1 VEISIVREPLPET
14 GTLVVFVAPD
24 GRPSQAARRLDERAP
39 GLIARACELLGPKPR
54 NGRVVSLPFP
64 RGLELDRLVVAVLGR
79 EEVLRPLDL
88 EQTGAAVVAHLEGAR
103 ADRAVVASPAGLD
116 LGGLDEAAAV
126 ARLAAGAELRA
137 WRFDKYRSGAF
148 EGEDGRA
155 RVEALRFLCDVDAA
169 EALAR
174 TRAVVEAANWAR
186 LLVSEPP
193 NVLYPGSYARILGE
207 LRDLG
212 VEVEV
217 FDVRRLEE
225 LGMNALLA
233 VGRGSANPPYMV
245 VMRWRGAQW
254 EKPLALAGKGVCFD
268 SGGISLKPAEGMQ
281 DMKWDMA
288 GSAAVAGAVRAL
300 AARRAPVDVVAA
312 VGLVE
317 NMPSGSA
324 QKPGDIVRTYAGRT
338 VEVLNTDAEGRLVLA
353 DVIAWLV
360 RHHDPAAVVD
370 VATLTGAVIV
380 ALGKERAG
388 LFASDD
394 DLAAKLERAGE
405 ETGERL
411 WRLPLDPEYR
421 EMVRGEEADLKNVGR
436 GREAG
441 AIAGA
446 AFLLPFAEDRPW
458 AHLDIAGVAWADRDR
473 LLTRK
478 GATGFGVRLLDRFA
492 DLWAE
497 SQGGA

>member
-1 VEISIVREPLPET
+1 MEVSIVREPLPES
-14 GTLVVFVAPD
+14 GTLVVFVGAD
-24 GRPSQAARRLDERAP
+24 GTLSQAARRLDERAA
-39 GLIARACELLGPKPR
+39 GLIGRARALLGPKPR
-54 NGRVVSLPFP
+54 HAQVVDLPLP
-64 RGLELDRLVVAVLGR
+64 RGLELDRLVVAVLGGG
-79 EEVLRPLDL
+79 EDL
-88 EQTGAAVVAHLEGAR
+88 SPYGFERAGAAVLAHLER
-103 ADRAVVASPAGLD
+103 QKVEEAVVASPAGLD
-116 LGGLDEAAAV
+116 LGGLDEARAV
-126 ARLAAGAELRA
+126 VALAAGAELRA
-137 WRFDKYRSGAF
+137 WRFDKYRSDAQ
-148 EGEDGRA
+148 EEENGRA
-155 RVEALRFLCDVDAA
+155 RVKALRFLCAADASQA
-169 EALAR
+169 FAR
-174 TRAVVEAANWAR
+174 ARAVVEAANWAR

-193 NVLYPGSYARILGE
+193 NVLYPESYARILEE
-207 LRDLG
+207 LADLG

-217 FDVRRLEE
+217 FDARRLEE
-225 LGMNALLA
+225 LGMNAILA
-233 VGRGSANPPYMV
+233 VGRGSVHPPHMV
-245 VMRWRGAQW
+245 VMRWRGAEW
-254 EKPLALAGKGVCFD
+254 DRPLALAGKGVCFD
-268 SGGISLKPAEGMQ
+268 SGGISLKPAQGMH

-288 GSAAVAGAVRAL
+288 GSAAVAGAIRAL

-324 QKPGDIVRTYAGRT
+324 QKPGDIIRTYAGRT

-360 RHHDPAAVVD
+360 RNRDPAAIVD
-370 VATLTGAVIV
+370 LATLTGAVIV

-411 WRLPLDPEYR
+411 WRLPLDREYR
-421 EMVRGEEADLKNVGR
+421 EMVKGEEADLKNVGR

-446 AFLLPFAEDRPW
+446 AFILPFAEERPW
-458 AHLDIAGVAWADRDR
+458 AHLDIAGVAWADRER
-473 LLTRK
+473 PLVRK
-478 GATGFGVRLLDRFA
+478 GATGFGVRLLDRFV

-497 SQGGA
+497 GRGGA